1 MRIAELFKRNEP
13 VFSFEFFPP
22 KTEEGVEK
30 LYDTIGLLAELEPA
44 FVSITYGAGGTTRR
58 LTMELAT
65 RIKEQTG
72 LEVMAHLT
80 CVNQSRDELE
90 ATIGHMVDHGIENV
104 LALRGDPPKGSTEF
118 VAVEGGFS
126 NANHLIEFIRE
137 KFDVCIGAA
146 CYPEGH
152 VENPSK
158 EDDLNRLK
166 SKVDAGAEFLVSQ
179 LFFES
184 SLYSEFAARARAVGI
199 SVPIIPGL
207 MPVTNVHQVQ
217 KFSATIGAAI
227 PERLLQR
234 LERYKS
240 DDQAITALGIEWSLE
255 QARDLLK
262 NGAPGVHFYTLNRSL
277 STRVV
282 CRALQTGL

>member
-199 SVPIIPGL
+199 SVPIMPGL

>member
-1 MRIAELFKRNEP
+1 
-13 VFSFEFFPP
+13 
-22 KTEEGVEK
+22 
-30 LYDTIGLLAELEPA
+30 
-44 FVSITYGAGGTTRR
+44 
-58 LTMELAT
+58 
-65 RIKEQTG
+65 
-72 LEVMAHLT
+72 
-80 CVNQSRDELE
+80 
-90 ATIGHMVDHGIENV
+90 
-104 LALRGDPPKGSTEF
+104 
-118 VAVEGGFS
+118 VEGGFS

-199 SVPIIPGL
+199 SVPIMPGL